1 MGVAAMSAILAV
13 LLRNAAAPAR
23 RAARRSTQL
32 CRRAAGFPRQAL
44 LAAGLTA
51 AVVAA
56 PLASAPALAMGAPGQ
71 PKTGPGGAD
80 YAIAATDIEKKVF
93 GEGNG
98 RALAFFPMGAAAK
111 PRPVV
116 VFLHAPGAISP
127 SWYGA
132 WLEHLA
138 RRGNVVIYP
147 LYEETVGAVPYDEM
161 TGEALKGVRAALAGI
176 AAMPDVKADVSGLSF
191 LGHSGG
197 AIIAANLA
205 ALSGRDELPPARLL
219 FGAMPARGGAE
230 KIFAPPLANL
240 ASIPPKAVAVML
252 VGDRDSVAGDRGARQ
267 ILTAAGHL
275 GQDHRLI
282 ARAGSDNH
290 GLPAVFYSHHAA
302 VAPNEEWDLAKIPGA
317 APASANPAAPGAR
330 PAAGKAAE
338 GAPKLTPQEARQ
350 QREEQRK
357 RNAALWR
364 VGYEERRGL
373 AGFEGRTVG
382 AGNYAIWKI
391 YDLAMDTVTAGGDA
405 MTLKRDP
412 KLYDMGLWSDGWP
425 LRRLSVETPKPV
437 VHKDAQEVSQGA
449 PAAGGAPRG
458 AR

>member
-13 LLRNAAAPAR
+13 LFRNAAIPAR
-23 RAARRSTQL
+23 LAARGRAL
-32 CRRAAGFPRQAL
+32 LGRRAAGLPRQAL
-44 LAAGLTA
+44 LAAGLA
-51 AVVAA
+51 VAVVAA
-56 PLASAPALAMGAPGQ
+56 PPASMPALATDAPGQ

-80 YAIAATDIEKKVF
+80 YAIAATDIGKKVF
-93 GEGNG
+93 GEGNS
-98 RALAFFPMGAAAK
+98 RALAFFPKGAAAK

-147 LYEETVGAVPYDEM
+147 LYEETIGAVPYDEM
-161 TGEALKGVRAALAGI
+161 TGEALKGVRAALAGL
-176 AAMPDVKADVSGLSF
+176 AAMPEVKADVSGLNF

-240 ASIPPKAVAVML
+240 ASIPPKAVALML

-282 ARAGSDNH
+282 AKAGSDNH

-302 VAPNEEWDLAKIPGA
+302 VAPNEDWDLAKIPGA
-317 APASANPAAPGAR
+317 APEPAPAAAG
-330 PAAGKAAE
+330 GKAA
-338 GAPKLTPQEARQ
+338 GGKVIAGAAAGAAPKLTPQEVRQ

-405 MTLKRDP
+405 LTLKRDP

-437 VHKDAQEVSQGA
+437 APKDGQEVSQGA
-449 PAAGGAPRG
+449 PAAGGAR
-458 AR
+458 

>member
-1 MGVAAMSAILAV
+1 MDAAAMTATLAV
-13 LLRNAAAPAR
+13 LLRNAAAPAQLAVR
-23 RAARRSTQL
+23 RVAPFFLCAMGLSRR
-32 CRRAAGFPRQAL
+32 AL
-44 LAAGLTA
+44 LAAGLA
-51 AVVAA
+51 AVVVAA
-56 PLASAPALAMGAPGQ
+56 PLASAPVHAMGAPGQ
-71 PKTGPGGAD
+71 PKTGPGGSD

-98 RALAFFPMGAAAK
+98 RALAFFPRGAATK

-147 LYEETVGAVPYDEM
+147 LYEETIGAVPYDEM

-176 AAMPDVKADVSGLSF
+176 AAMPDVRADVSSLSF

-197 AIIAANLA
+197 AVIAANLA

-219 FGAMPARGGAE
+219 FGAMPARGGTE
-230 KIFAPPLANL
+230 KIYAPPLANL
-240 ASIPPKAVAVML
+240 ASMPAKTVAIML

-282 ARAGSDNH
+282 AKAGSDNH

-302 VAPNEEWDLAKIPGA
+302 VAPNEDWDLAKIPGA
-317 APASANPAAPGAR
+317 APAPTPPATAGGK

-357 RNAALWR
+357 RHAALWR

-391 YDLAMDTVTAGGDA
+391 FDLAMDTVTAGGDA

-412 KLYDMGLWSDGWP
+412 RLYDMGLWSDGWP

-437 VHKDAQEVSQGA
+437 VRKDGQEVSQGA
-449 PAAGGAPRG
+449 R
-458 AR
+458 